1 MTGTPRHPA
10 KKLVLFHR
18 DFQGFTGGHLKV
30 WNYFN
35 HVAAS
40 PAYEPR
46 IAFTPDSKWDPTNP
60 WKESRAYVTD
70 WKPED
75 ADVLFL
81 AGLDWRALTDKQI
94 AEKPIINLVQHQRHA
109 DHRSELR
116 NFLKHRAVRICVSEE
131 VATAIKETGIVNGPV
146 HVIPNG
152 IDFSAIPRGSPLAQ
166 RKIDILFC
174 GLKAPELAREVAAAF
189 AGGKLRVQTELNFLP
204 RSEFLGLVSDA
215 RVTVFLPRPV
225 EGFYLPA
232 LEGMA
237 SGTVV
242 VCPDCQGN
250 RSFCID
256 GANCFRPK
264 HNAQAIITGTRR
276 ALAQSEADSTRM
288 LERAKATVEEH
299 SLARERE
306 KFLRILTQI
315 E

>member
-1 MTGTPRHPA
+1 MIQPRDPA

-40 PAYEPR
+40 PAFEPR

-60 WKESRAYVTD
+60 WSESREYVID
-70 WKPED
+70 WKPQD

-94 AEKPIINLVQHQRHA
+94 AEKPIINLIQHQRHA
-109 DHRSELR
+109 DPLSELR

-131 VATAIKETGIVNGPV
+131 VANPITETGIVRGPV

-152 IDFSAIPRGSPLAQ
+152 IDLSAVFQGPPVAQ

-189 AGGKLRVQTELNFLP
+189 AN
-204 RSEFLGLVSDA
+204 
-215 RVTVFLPRPV
+215 
-225 EGFYLPA
+225 
-232 LEGMA
+232 
-237 SGTVV
+237 
-242 VCPDCQGN
+242 
-250 RSFCID
+250 
-256 GANCFRPK
+256 
-264 HNAQAIITGTRR
+264 
-276 ALAQSEADSTRM
+276 
-288 LERAKATVEEH
+288 ER
-299 SLARERE
+299 LQ
-306 KFLRILTQI
+306 L
-315 E
+315 